1 MRDSPL
7 LHLVLVL
14 VPLSLVS
21 LGGGAS
27 ILAPLHRQ
35 TIEVYGWLTQREFVD
50 MFAISRAAPGPGA
63 LLVTLIGWKVAS
75 WPGAIVAT
83 IAMFLPSSLLCY
95 GAAHIWNRA
104 RGSRMHSALEKGL
117 APVGTGL
124 VIAGAIAVLRA
135 ADTGLAGW
143 LIAGAAT
150 LVLMW
155 RSLHPLIVLA
165 AGGLLF
171 ALATRLAA

>member
-7 LHLVLVL
+7 LHLALVL

-27 ILAPLHRQ
+27 ILAPLHHQ
-35 TIEVYGWLTQREFVD
+35 TVEVYQWLSQREFVD

-75 WPGAIVAT
+75 WPGALIAT

-104 RGSRMHSALEKGL
+104 RGSRIHSALETGL

-124 VIAGAIAVLRA
+124 IIAGSIAVLRA
-135 ADTGLAGW
+135 SETGPLGW
-143 LIAGAAT
+143 MVAGAAT
-150 LVLMW
+150 LLLLW

-165 AGGLLF
+165 AGGALF